1 MNISTLESKTIAK
14 WIGIVLGSAMYLG
27 THAAPSSPPEEG
39 STYEQV
45 RAAVDHYFETN
56 PKLRPV
62 ERWRELVPQPTCS
75 SPGYP
80 RAGYR
85 EKMIGT
91 TVLSFEIGAE
101 GGHAMNVHL
110 RKSSGWALL
119 DEAAFVALAT
129 CVFVPDTPTTK
140 TVSYV
145 FGEQ

>member
-1 MNISTLESKTIAK
+1 MNFDSD
-14 WIGIVLGSAMYLG
+14 
-27 THAAPSSPPEEG
+27 AAPISPPEAG

-45 RAAVDHYFETN
+45 RAAVDQYFETK

-62 ERWRELVPQPTCS
+62 ERWREIFPNPTCS

-80 RAGYR
+80 RAGFR
-85 EKMIGT
+85 EKMTGT

-101 GGHAMNVHL
+101 GGHAMNVLL

-119 DEAAFVALAT
+119 DEAAFDALAT
-129 CVFVPDTPTTK
+129 CVFVPDTPVTK
-140 TVSYV
+140 TVSYI